1 MTERPAFVPLRGTT
15 AWQAECPNDMELLKE
30 KLSRDR
36 LQTMAGRMFGSLVKA
51 VVDIE
56 RELIVVDAELHA
68 DQEAYLLEKGS
79 RQENIWG
86 INLYPAYNSDDDRFV
101 EFDSMINLRPWQN
114 NTGRG
119 VDDPTIR
126 ETILRIVRTWIA

>member
-1 MTERPAFVPLRGTT
+1 
-15 AWQAECPNDMELLKE
+15 MELLEE
-30 KLSRDR
+30 KITRDR
-36 LQTMAGRMFGSLVKA
+36 LQAMAGRMFGTLVKA

-79 RQENIWG
+79 CQDNLWG
-86 INLYPAYNSDDDRFV
+86 INLYPEYRVDDGRFV

-114 NTGRG
+114 NTSRG
-119 VDDPTIR
+119 VEDPMIR
-126 ETILRIVRTWIA
+126 ESILKIVRKWTA